1 MILKDNFYTILRKD
15 VDAMAY
21 DIRLNPAHTI
31 YQAHFPGEPVTPGVC
46 ILQIARELLE
56 DLLQRPLAV
65 KSVKNMKFLS
75 VISPLVTPQ
84 VSCCFEKVGQD
95 AGIVSAQATI
105 KTNDKEFVK
114 LSFTLTA

>member
-75 VISPLVTPQ
+75 GQQVNGAQKGFVIEKYADGTTKKVLV
-84 VSCCFEKVGQD
+84 K
-95 AGIVSAQATI
+95 
-105 KTNDKEFVK
+105 
-114 LSFTLTA
+114 